1 MRMYEAAN
9 GEARSTLP
17 AFALAARTRLWAT
30 APASGGEASPTTT
43 SVEALDAAAGAGAK
57 SVQTS
62 RKSRPRLR
70 EPMLRAATMPRRAD
84 VAELVDAHGSG
95 PCGGDPVEVQ
105 VLSSAS
111 PQLTKRLARD
121 HRFSPI
127 ARGRPG
133 CFGRGKRQGEVVSPP
148 LFVRPLR
155 WL

>member
-1 MRMYEAAN
+1 GRIDVAGRAEERMALGDALVEDPDLDAVSRGREGRQAPELV
-9 GEARSTLP
+9 GADQLRAPIEARMERE
-17 AFALAARTRLWAT
+17 ARIDRRDAGNPRQRRQV
-30 APASGGEASPTTT
+30 APGHDDGQ
-43 SVEALDAAAGAGAK
+43 AGAGAK

-111 PQLTKRLARD
+111 
-121 HRFSPI
+121 
-127 ARGRPG
+127 RP
-133 CFGRGKRQGEVVSPP
+133 
-148 LFVRPLR
+148 
-155 WL
+155 